1 MYGISAWSSR
11 DRAARRWGVVIW
23 FPPIPAASPMPMS
36 IRSSSSGWRRFR
48 GSERGNKAYPREDSL
63 MRAVSTAGQWQAMR
77 ICRLFGTSPQFAV
90 CRDKASASGARD
102 WLLVLQR
109 SRVHQSGISARGTLK
124 VVHQATRTQWTAP
137 RLDSTAARS
146 GKQAQRLTLP
156 AYRMSEFCAR
166 FADAVK

>member
-1 MYGISAWSSR
+1 LKKREAQRECTVFRLGQAETGRRGAGAWSSGSR
-11 DRAARRWGVVIW
+11 RFLPLHQCLCLYVHLHRVGGDFHGPRGGIGPTRWGE
-23 FPPIPAASPMPMS
+23 AKDD
-36 IRSSSSGWRRFR
+36 R
-48 GSERGNKAYPREDSL
+48 L

-124 VVHQATRTQWTAP
+124 VVHHATRTQWTAP
-137 RLDSTAARS
+137 RLDSTAAGS
-146 GKQAQRLTLP
+146 GEQVQP
-156 AYRMSEFCAR
+156 
-166 FADAVK
+166 